1 MNYYGT
7 RTMQKCREKFQDGCE
22 KSFRRNETVLKDF
35 FVCELSECENV
46 LLMRLTNGQTFKMTF
61 EEIA

>member
-1 MNYYGT
+1 MEQEPCKNAEKNF
-7 RTMQKCREKFQDGCE
+7 RTDAKNLLEEMKPI
-22 KSFRRNETVLKDF
+22 LKDF
-35 FVCELSECENV
+35 FVCELSECENA